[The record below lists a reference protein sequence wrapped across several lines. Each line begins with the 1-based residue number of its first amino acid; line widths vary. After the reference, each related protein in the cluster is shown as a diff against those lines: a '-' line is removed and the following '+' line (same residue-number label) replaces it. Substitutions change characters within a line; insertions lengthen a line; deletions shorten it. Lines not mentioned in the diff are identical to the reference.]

1 MMLSISRAEEEW
13 EEVKGPFH
21 FMMSKVTCRAETSI
35 QSWSMVLSCSLTE
48 GIWDMVE
55 TGGRNSG

>member
-1 MMLSISRAEEEW
+1 MSWLGVKEW
-13 EEVKGPFH
+13 EEVEGPFR
-21 FMMSKVTCRAETSI
+21 FMISEATCRAVKTSV

-48 GIWDMVE
+48 GIWEVVE